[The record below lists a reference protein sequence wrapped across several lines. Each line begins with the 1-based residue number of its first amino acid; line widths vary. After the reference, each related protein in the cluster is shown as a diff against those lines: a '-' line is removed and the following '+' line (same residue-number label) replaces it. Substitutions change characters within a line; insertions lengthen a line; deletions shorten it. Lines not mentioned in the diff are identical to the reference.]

1 MSTACSAA
9 NSSTSSLSEPWL
21 PFSARTQS
29 AFFSILF
36 CTLSLWHPMA
46 SIDRQYLQKQCREWR
61 YASAL
66 GHRFSVGDLPCRCRT
81 CLKLT
86 IASSSAQQ
94 THCRYQR
101 RSYLDRTYTC
111 NPTSVLNS
119 ALQPTRRVLAQV
131 DRSVPNQ
138 FMRNSMTHIGG
149 CLCGA
154 IDLRVSGAPEVMG
167 YCHCRSCRTW
177 SGSPVVAFSV
187 WRADAVKIASGA
199 EHIAVFESTPRSQRH
214 FCSACGGHIMLV
226 LPSLKLV
233 NVLPSIIP
241 TLHFA
246 PALHINYSEAEI
258 QMRDGL
264 PKLRDFPAE
273 FGGSGEAVLE

>member
-1 MSTACSAA
+1 M
-9 NSSTSSLSEPWL
+9 
-21 PFSARTQS
+21 
-29 AFFSILF
+29 
-36 CTLSLWHPMA
+36 
-46 SIDRQYLQKQCREWR
+46 
-61 YASAL
+61 
-66 GHRFSVGDLPCRCRT
+66 
-81 CLKLT
+81 
-86 IASSSAQQ
+86 
-94 THCRYQR
+94 
-101 RSYLDRTYTC
+101 
-111 NPTSVLNS
+111 
-119 ALQPTRRVLAQV
+119 
-131 DRSVPNQ
+131 
-138 FMRNSMTHIGG
+138 
-149 CLCGA
+149 
-154 IDLRVSGAPEVMG
+154 
-167 YCHCRSCRTW
+167 
-177 SGSPVVAFSV
+177 AFSV

-246 PALHINYSEAEI
+246 PALHVNYSEAVI